1 MRSAISTPAAMAAV
15 NGYPEHL
22 RQSFAASPRPAS
34 GSSRKTSSSAR
45 SASPEERQV
54 STANEA
60 QVWAAPRRPPAGAEA
75 SQRWLEEM
83 DNLQRDYNEVLRSID
98 ARFSQ
103 RMNTLRGQLESWIA
117 AMLWREAH
125 VALQIGKTSKGDEYI
140 QRHLCSMSHELP
152 PSYPPSDV
160 SRETEPELVETDPEV
175 VSP

>member
-1 MRSAISTPAAMAAV
+1 MATQCGDSESTCGRALRLGGLTSAFRFGPQAV
-15 NGYPEHL
+15 CSE
-22 RQSFAASPRPAS
+22 ASPRPAS

-103 RMNTLRGQLESWIA
+103 RMNTLRGQLES
-117 AMLWREAH
+117 
-125 VALQIGKTSKGDEYI
+125 
-140 QRHLCSMSHELP
+140 SMSHELP

>member
-15 NGYPEHL
+15 NGYPVRRLREHL

-103 RMNTLRGQLESWIA
+103 RMNTLRGQLES
-117 AMLWREAH
+117 
-125 VALQIGKTSKGDEYI
+125 
-140 QRHLCSMSHELP
+140 SMSHELP